1 LTANGESELLSIV
14 AVIDK
19 GSQHPL
25 ASSIVRKAE
34 QLGADLS
41 LSLYDFQS
49 ITGKG
54 RQASVRVKQAAEKK
68 RYFCDS
74 LVFFDSN
81 YPARSYYE
89 VTRSLKCTL

>member
-1 LTANGESELLSIV
+1 LTASGESELLSIV

-25 ASSIVRKAE
+25 ASAIVRKAE

-41 LSLYDFQS
+41 LSLDDFQS

-54 RQASVRVKQAAEKK
+54 RQASVRGQAGRRKK
-68 RYFCDS
+68 A
-74 LVFFDSN
+74 VFLRFSC
-81 YPARSYYE
+81 
-89 VTRSLKCTL
+89 VF